1 MLAETGAF
9 LAGARPTLADIAAY
23 EELGQNQPKYANV
36 QEYSRHPNIRRW
48 LAAMEE
54 LWQRVVL
61 LEEQG
66 ETMAAAELQAEK
78 LVEIKE
84 EYDAAARLRD
94 MMP

>member
-1 MLAETGAF
+1 
-9 LAGARPTLADIAAY
+9 
-23 EELGQNQPKYANV
+23 
-36 QEYSRHPNIRRW
+36 
-48 LAAMEE
+48 MEE

-66 ETMAAAELQAEK
+66 EMREAAELQAEK